1 MDRAGRLEMATG
13 GVGRWLV
20 VALALLLGACASVGD
35 QRRLELFEKTARAY
49 DRAIR
54 WSDFQAAYS
63 LTRPDP
69 ARPPDFARLKGI
81 QVTSYEAVGALP
93 SAGAMEVRQAVAI
106 EYMRINDMRV
116 RRIVD
121 EQVWVYSET
130 EKRWQLVSGLPDF
143 K

>member
-1 MDRAGRLEMATG
+1 
-13 GVGRWLV
+13 VGE
-20 VALALLLGACASVGD
+20 

-49 DRAIR
+49 DKAIR
-54 WSDFQAAYS
+54 WSDFQAAHG

-81 QVTSYEAVGALP
+81 QVTSYEAVGAVP

-121 EQVWVYSET
+121 EQVWIYSEA
-130 EKRWQLVSGLPDF
+130 EGRWQLTTGLPDF
-143 K
+143 R